1 MRLWA
6 RMVGWSLC
14 LLPAAAAIAAPLMF
28 SLCGHRT
35 GWAVIRKDESRR
47 ISDRAIVNSRWV
59 VERWRQNVLRGL
71 FSHLLFFGIA
81 RAKTGRDNTAAR
93 HRSRGLGHNRDGDG
107 DVTAGGDT
115 VATIMPFFPFSFF
128 FFFLVAMMGSGTW
141 RVECGRERGIKNTVT

>member
-1 MRLWA
+1 
-6 RMVGWSLC
+6 MVGWSLC

-128 FFFLVAMMGSGTW
+128 FFFWL
-141 RVECGRERGIKNTVT
+141 R